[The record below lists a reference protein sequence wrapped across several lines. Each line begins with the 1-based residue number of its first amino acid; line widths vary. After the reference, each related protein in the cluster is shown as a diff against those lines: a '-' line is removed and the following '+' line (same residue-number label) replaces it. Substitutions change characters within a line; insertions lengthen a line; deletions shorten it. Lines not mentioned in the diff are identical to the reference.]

1 MAAGMTSATVRFRNA
16 FAVMAAASVAAALM
30 LPTSSLAEAPVPR
43 TSALTPLEQ
52 ELRGTSDQEPSESRQ
67 PALGYLRH
75 TDEGW
80 KLDMLPGA
88 VSRTGPLPL
97 LTSTSDAA
105 PEYPPSLSVYPYAPL
120 FRVDF

>member
-1 MAAGMTSATVRFRNA
+1 MATSMTSASVRFWDA
-16 FAVMAAASVAAALM
+16 LAVMAVASAMLLLPGPSLAAA
-30 LPTSSLAEAPVPR
+30 PGAH
-43 TSALTPLEQ
+43 TSALTPLE
-52 ELRGTSDQEPSESRQ
+52 EKLLVTPDLRPSESRQ
-67 PALGYLRH
+67 PVLGYLRH

-120 FRVDF
+120 LRVDF